1 MYEIL
6 VIDDDM
12 DICNLLE
19 RFLSKKGHSVKK
31 AFSAA
36 TAFELIEKE
45 NFDVV
50 LSDFRLGNT
59 DGKEIL
65 KKVKEKNSS
74 TQVIIITGYSDIKI
88 AVDVIKLGAFDYIT
102 KPLFPDE
109 ILLLLDKAI
118 AKREEL
124 KEEAN
129 PNPNSSSSNVAAE
142 NGQRAKKAN
151 STSNAIYVTGVS
163 PQSKEVEKQI
173 RLVAPTNYSVIIYG
187 ESGTGK
193 ESVAQAIHNNSQR
206 KHQPFVA
213 IDCGALTRELAGSE
227 LFGHEKGAFTG
238 AVTQKIGQFETANG
252 GTVFLD
258 EVSNLPYD
266 IQVALL
272 RVVQERKMR
281 RLGSTKE
288 IDLDIRIIVAS
299 NEKLNEETAKGK
311 FREDLYHRFN
321 EFSICLYPL
330 RERGRDIELFA
341 NHFLK
346 QATTELNKK
355 ITGFSPEVQA
365 VFANYRWP
373 GNLRELNNIIKRV
386 TLLTDENEIQVSALP
401 VEISFHDKFSFNV
414 EPTSGNGHSTNGNGH
429 NGETKNNLKS
439 VALNAEYEKIV
450 ETLKQVKYNKSKAA
464 KMLDI
469 DRKTLYNK
477 LKQYKLL

>member
-1 MYEIL
+1 MYKIL

-19 RFLSKKGHSVKK
+19 RFLSKKGHAVK
-31 AFSAA
+31 
-36 TAFELIEKE
+36 TAFTSTTALALIEQE

-50 LSDFRLGNT
+50 LSDFRLGST
-59 DGKEIL
+59 DGKQIL
-65 KKVKEKNSS
+65 QKVKEKSPE
-74 TQVIIITGYSDIKI
+74 TQVIIITGYSDIKT
-88 AVDVIKLGAFDYIT
+88 AVDVIKMGAFDYIT

-118 AKREEL
+118 AKREEIL
-124 KEEAN
+124 NQGDSGKSAPEKE
-129 PNPNSSSSNVAAE
+129 
-142 NGQRAKKAN
+142 
-151 STSNAIYVTGVS
+151 NAIKNKKMFAHQNAQYISGIS
-163 PQSKEVEKQI
+163 PQAKEVEKQI

-193 ESVAQAIHNNSQR
+193 ESIAQAIHNNSAR
-206 KHQPFVA
+206 KNKPFVA

-238 AVTQKIGQFETANG
+238 ALNQKIGQFEAANG

-258 EVSNLPYD
+258 EIANLPYD

-272 RVVQERKMR
+272 RVVQERKCR

-288 IDLDIRIIVAS
+288 IDIDVRIIVAS
-299 NEKLNEETAKGK
+299 NENLQEAASKGR
-311 FREDLYHRFN
+311 FREDLFHRFN
-321 EFSICLYPL
+321 EFSISLSPL

-346 QATTELNKK
+346 ITSDELGKN
-355 ITGFSPEVQA
+355 IHGFSPEVLS
-365 VFANYRWP
+365 VFKTYRWP
-373 GNLRELNNIIKRV
+373 GNLRELCNIIKRV
-386 TLLTDENEIQVSALP
+386 TLLTDGTEIQLSALP
-401 VEISFHDKFSFNV
+401 VEISFNHKFSFNF
-414 EPTSGNGHSTNGNGH
+414 ENGNA
-429 NGETKNNLKS
+429 NGDHKPDTKNNLKS

-450 ETLKQVKYNKSKAA
+450 ETLEQVKFNKSQAA
-464 KMLDI
+464 KILDI